1 MLGMSY
7 GLAGST
13 SNKTV
18 NNILSGNAVDISALN
33 SAIQGGGINLFGPV
47 GSAIASRS
55 AFDLTSAVPTT
66 AFDMFHPS
74 QLTINNNCL
83 TLATTAPTAE
93 LLTEMT
99 NSAAEIKK
107 IDLEVPEDVVTN
119 ILGPAGRSLLE
130 LQYRSGAM
138 IQISK
143 KALYSSNGVNNRIV
157 TISGTT
163 SAVATAQ
170 LLIEHQISEID
181 LKRLR
186 SNVNAIE

>member
-7 GLAGST
+7 GLSGNS
-13 SNKTV
+13 SNKAV
-18 NNILSGNAVDISALN
+18 GNLMAGNTIDISTLN
-33 SAIQGGGINLFGPV
+33 SAAMQGGGINLFGPV

-66 AFDMFHPS
+66 TFDMFHPS

-83 TLATTAPTAE
+83 TLPTTTATTE

-99 NSAAEIKK
+99 NNATEIKK
-107 IDLEVPEDVVTN
+107 IDIEVPDEIVTN

-143 KALYSSNGVNNRIV
+143 KGSYSSSTSSRVV
-157 TISGTT
+157 TISGTA
-163 SAVATAQ
+163 SAVAAAQ
-170 LLIEHQISEID
+170 LLIEYQITETD
-181 LKRLR
+181 LKKRR